1 MTLPPEHE
9 LQRESWDAIADG
21 WRERVRTN
29 TDQSRIRVL
38 DPAHLDLAGDV
49 AGLRVLDAGC
59 GEGRFARMLA
69 WRGAQVTGI
78 DLSPRMIE
86 IARTIEAGQPLGID
100 YHVADMADL
109 AAFDAASFDLAV
121 AYVSLVDVPAYEQ
134 AMTEIARVLRPAG
147 RFLFSIVHPCF
158 CPPGAAWEPRKPDMI
173 PIRDVDKL
181 YKKIDNYFPP
191 AEIRFRMW
199 PTAPAE
205 TVNYHRPLS
214 HYARAVRAAGLV
226 IRDLVEPTPDAAL
239 AEERDY
245 LREWFRAPP
254 FIIFD
259 CVKAALP

>member
-1 MTLPPEHE
+1 MTLPPEHR
-9 LQRESWDAIADG
+9 LQRESWDRIADG
-21 WRERVRTN
+21 WAEWVRTN
-29 TDQSRIRVL
+29 QARVHVL
-38 DPAHLDLAGDV
+38 DAAHLALVGSID
-49 AGLRVLDAGC
+49 GLRVLDAGC

-69 WRGAQVTGI
+69 ERGAVVTGI
-78 DLSPRMIE
+78 DLAPRMIE
-86 IARTIEAGQPLGID
+86 IARETEAANPLGVK
-100 YHVADMADL
+100 YHLADMADL
-109 AAFDAASFDLAV
+109 SSFEAGSFDLAV

-214 HYARAVRAAGLV
+214 HYARAVRDAGLA
-226 IRDLVEPTPDAAL
+226 IRDIDEPTPDPAL